1 MEKDVLYL
9 IFAWANNI
17 LHREVIILPKPKNH
31 ESCKVAGCVF
41 FIISIF
47 KLHSNQK

>member
-17 LHREVIILPKPKNH
+17 LHRKIRNAIPNDTLLNAKKTETI
-31 ESCKVAGCVF
+31 
-41 FIISIF
+41 
-47 KLHSNQK
+47 